1 MDWSCVLSS
10 KSHWD
15 DAYSSKAV
23 ADRSWSESGEN
34 DALAEVD
41 HANLSHK
48 SGFIDIGGGASNF
61 ACALVQR
68 GFVDVTVL
76 DISEK
81 ALMEARTALG
91 DSAINVKWIV
101 SDVLNWEP
109 AKSYDYWNDRAVF
122 HFLVNEQDQNK
133 YVNNALRATH
143 AGSHISIATFA
154 PDGPESCSGLPVMRW
169 SHHDLAALFLDSC
182 NVVRTGQRD
191 HITPWGTAQKFTWVH
206 LQRM

>member
-23 ADRSWSESGEN
+23 ADRSWSESGES

-81 ALMEARTALG
+81 ALVEARTALG

-101 SDVLNWEP
+101 SDVLKWVP
-109 AKSYDYWNDRAVF
+109 ARTYDHWNDRAVF
-122 HFLVNEQDQNK
+122 HFLVDEQDQQAYIGN
-133 YVNNALRATH
+133 VLRATRS
-143 AGSHISIATFA
+143 GSHIVIATFS
-154 PDGPESCSGLPVMRW
+154 PDGPESCSGLPVKRW
-169 SHHDLAALFLDSC
+169 SQEDLANLFADSFS
-182 NVVRTGQRD
+182 VVRSGERS
-191 HITPWGTAQKFTWVH
+191 HVTPWGSTQSFSWVH
-206 LQRM
+206 LQRL

>member
-1 MDWSCVLSS
+1 MDRCKIVNV
-10 KSHWD
+10 KGHWD
-15 DAYSSKAV
+15 EAYLSKGIAE
-23 ADRSWSESGEN
+23 RSWSESSES
-34 DALAEVD
+34 DALEEFD
-41 HANLSHK
+41 LANLSRN
-48 SGFIDIGGGASNF
+48 SGIIDIGGGASTF
-61 ACALVQR
+61 ASSLVQR

-76 DISEK
+76 DISE
-81 ALMEARTALG
+81 TALVQAR
-91 DSAINVKWIV
+91 SALGGSANKVEWIV

-169 SHHDLAALFLDSC
+169 SQHDLAALFLDSC

>member
-1 MDWSCVLSS
+1 MSS

-81 ALMEARTALG
+81 ALVEARTALG

-101 SDVLNWEP
+101 SDVLKWVP
-109 AKSYDYWNDRAVF
+109 ARTYDYWNDRAVF
-122 HFLVNEQDQNK
+122 HFLVDEQDQQAYIGN
-133 YVNNALRATH
+133 VLRATRS
-143 AGSHISIATFA
+143 GSHIVIATFS
-154 PDGPESCSGLPVMRW
+154 PDGPESCSGLPVKRW
-169 SHHDLAALFLDSC
+169 SQEDLANLFADSFS
-182 NVVRTGQRD
+182 VVRSGERS
-191 HITPWGTAQKFTWVH
+191 HVTPWGSTQSFSWVH
-206 LQRM
+206 LQRL